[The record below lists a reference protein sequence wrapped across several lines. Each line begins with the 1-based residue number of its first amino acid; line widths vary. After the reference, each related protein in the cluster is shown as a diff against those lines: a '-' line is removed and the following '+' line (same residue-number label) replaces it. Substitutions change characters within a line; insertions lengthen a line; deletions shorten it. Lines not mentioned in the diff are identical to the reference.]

1 MKGLN
6 DLVAKKFY
14 DTCENIKNA
23 KNSDDL
29 NFYVGVACGIDSGL
43 LLSGV
48 IDFDCHMLMH
58 LYIGVARD
66 ECNLEG
72 VDC

>member
-1 MKGLN
+1 MTHVRILKMQ
-6 DLVAKKFY
+6 
-14 DTCENIKNA
+14 

-29 NFYVGVACGIDSGL
+29 NFYVGVACGIDSVL

-48 IDFDCHMLMH
+48 IDFDCHTLMH

-66 ECNLEG
+66 ECNLG
-72 VDC
+72 RVDC